1 MFMLAWL
8 ADTTDVRSTAAV
20 EVLLC
25 SASLGSKLKSNF
37 IPPGAELIG
46 ATDVLLVGVLAAS
59 WWVRTLEKW
68 GLLAIVG
75 CLIDTEPAS
84 GELLTLPVSFSLP
97 TSIPVIQ
104 RIVSSHL
111 MLLLNNTPVT
121 CNIILLYFSFYNHL
135 PQDCSLIYPFISYLL
150 ILKLKLLS
158 LF

>member
-59 WWVRTLEKW
+59 W
-68 GLLAIVG
+68 
-75 CLIDTEPAS
+75 
-84 GELLTLPVSFSLP
+84 
-97 TSIPVIQ
+97 
-104 RIVSSHL
+104 
-111 MLLLNNTPVT
+111 
-121 CNIILLYFSFYNHL
+121 
-135 PQDCSLIYPFISYLL
+135 
-150 ILKLKLLS
+150 
-158 LF
+158 